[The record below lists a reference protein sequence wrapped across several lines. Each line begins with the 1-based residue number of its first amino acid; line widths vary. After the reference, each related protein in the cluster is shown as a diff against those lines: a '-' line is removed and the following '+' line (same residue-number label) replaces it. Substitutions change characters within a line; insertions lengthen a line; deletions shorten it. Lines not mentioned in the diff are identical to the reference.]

1 MTDTLERTPGQWTTP
16 TPTTGEQMLDYTR
29 RIHWWVRLFGVLT
42 LIGMALWMVTVMYF
56 VGRGVATRADASSTT
71 TVTTSTSHG
80 SYDGCISQG
89 YDVATCTRIY
99 G

>member
-1 MTDTLERTPGQWTTP
+1 MTDTLDRTADRWTTP

-29 RIHWWVRLFGVLT
+29 RIHWWVRLFGVLALAW
-42 LIGMALWMVTVMYF
+42 LIGGFLL
-56 VGRGVATRADASSTT
+56 GVYLGVKAGAEHSNAST
-71 TVTTSTSHG
+71 TVTTSTNHG
-80 SYDGCISQG
+80 SYGGCISQG